1 MRNTVG
7 IDVLLLLLLT
17 TINGLVA
24 LSDAHSLDFNCHFH
38 IWQLR
43 NTFVDRYARRPLQR
57 KTYENRTRVSTY
69 FTNLYLMLNVTLYI
83 LNRHLKTNQTH

>member
-43 NTFVDRYARRPLQR
+43 NTFVDRYARRPLQI
-57 KTYENRTRVSTY
+57 NLMRTAPVSLHTSPIH
-69 FTNLYLMLNVTLYI
+69 T
-83 LNRHLKTNQTH
+83 